1 MSEYRRA
8 NIPGGTYFFTVN
20 TFRRAK
26 FLTDEPFRNALRD
39 GIEMARTTLP
49 FTIVAWVL
57 MPDHLHCIWRLPE
70 GDADFSRRWAIIKRT
85 VSKQCGHLIEMDA
98 VLSKSKLA
106 RHESVVWQRRF
117 WEHLIRDEPDLQ
129 RHVDYIHFNPVKHGY
144 AACVSDWPY
153 STFHRYVKLGIYPP
167 DWAGGANDMQVVGEL
182 DGG

>member
-1 MSEYRRA
+1 MPEYRRA
-8 NIPGGTYFFTVN
+8 NVPGGTYFFTAN
-20 TFRRAK
+20 TYRRRK

-70 GDADFSRRWAIIKRT
+70 GDADFSRRWAIIKLA
-85 VSKQCGHLIEMDA
+85 VSRQCGHLIKADA
-98 VLSKSKLA
+98 VLSESKLA

-117 WEHLIRDEPDLQ
+117 WEHQIRDELDLQ

-144 AACVSDWPY
+144 VACVSDWPY
-153 STFHRYVKLGIYPP
+153 STFHRYVQQGMYPP
-167 DWAGGANDMQVVGEL
+167 DWAGGTDDVLVPRE
-182 DGG
+182 